1 MTARTPTGNP
11 GATAAPGPSRNA
23 LLNNPYGLSL
33 REIRAE
39 IRRCAANGWQ
49 LWEIRLR
56 FAPNREDRST

>member
-1 MTARTPTGNP
+1 MTTRTPTGSP
-11 GATAAPGPSRNA
+11 ATTVAGPARSA
-23 LLNNPYGLSL
+23 LLSNPYGLSL

-56 FAPNREDRST
+56 FTADRKDRTT